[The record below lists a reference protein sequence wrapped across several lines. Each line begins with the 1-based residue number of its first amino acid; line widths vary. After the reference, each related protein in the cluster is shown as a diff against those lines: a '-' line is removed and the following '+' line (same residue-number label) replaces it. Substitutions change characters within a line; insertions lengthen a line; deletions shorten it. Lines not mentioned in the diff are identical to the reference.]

1 MINALRF
8 ALISV
13 VLFSSIVSHGV
24 AFTYHWEIDET
35 PEGSESATIVE
46 PVKVTL
52 LDEQIQ
58 VPSHSASL
66 ALMRKYSVYLGPEW
80 GPGYAYR
87 LLQTFES
94 IPQETNDL
102 YDLTNPRVEPS
113 VWRLS
118 DRHIQDDLSVEHRN
132 GQRIVTIAEAAFV
145 HATPLLAE
153 IEGVRGTYFSKRLHH
168 AVVRFVT
175 ENGADRYTLER
186 ILQERY
192 AVSINIPD
200 YRELT
205 RYTTREHAGRF
216 STFKKEE
223 LLALI
228 SMFEEFPRGMHKVPG
243 LKYLVRRLD
252 GTDHPTHPSAD
263 AVAWTGA
270 GYIEFMESAF
280 KEKGLDSIHRL
291 ILHEKA
297 HFLWAYLFDEQ
308 LKQDWIELG
317 GWYENPD
324 DKDGWSTTK
333 QVEFVSAYAHGV
345 NPNEDMAESISYY
358 IVNPDKLRSRSP
370 AKYEFIQNRI
380 MHGTRYISKIREDL
394 TFEVYNLY
402 PDYVYPGRIIRVD
415 IQVEGEPEEDK
426 LITVEIELH
435 GESELDTAQTA
446 YIRVWSDKKTYF
458 DLSWMSP
465 IDENGMPIAAGHI
478 LRGQA
483 TLSKYAANGYW
494 IPDSVRIYDAQRNE
508 RLAAPTVNFGWKL
521 YIDNPLADCEAPQYV
536 PNSMRL
542 TLSDARTPEGLPYQI
557 VTARWKL
564 LEKNG
569 IRGVYAGINDER
581 EETYSR
587 VEEWGEYSQED
598 DGLWQASV
606 HLPVPNY
613 FPSGTYKITRIAMED
628 LAKNRSKV
636 YFTEGGDDEL
646 PATIEIQT
654 THPDIQPPVLDV
666 NRIHIQAE
674 PTYPDAPNGETRVAI
689 TFRSK
694 DNISGYAKTDMLLRD
709 PQGVTYFFRHYD
721 EDFWDIYF
729 SRKPA
734 VYETYHKTIILPVG
748 SVPGTWGLA
757 EMTVW
762 DKADNKLQADFTE
775 IVRFEVED
783 PNTPIYVR
791 SDVNQDGTVNIQ
803 DLVLVANEI
812 GHPGAPNENTNTDI
826 NADGVVNVL
835 DLVQVANN
843 FGEAAPAAPA
853 IHTPTA
859 EQIQSWLTQV
869 RHIDDG
875 SAPFRRAI
883 HVLETRLRAVRP
895 EITALLPNYPN
906 PFNPET
912 WIPYQLANASDVQI
926 IIYDT
931 KGAIVRTL
939 ELGHQAAGYY
949 TDRNRAA
956 YWNGRN
962 GFGEQV
968 ASGVYFYQLQTGEMS
983 PMRKMVILK

>member
-1 MINALRF
+1 M
-8 ALISV
+8 
-13 VLFSSIVSHGV
+13 
-24 AFTYHWEIDET
+24 AFKR
-35 PEGSESATIVE
+35 PA
-46 PVKVTL
+46 
-52 LDEQIQ
+52 
-58 VPSHSASL
+58 
-66 ALMRKYSVYLGPEW
+66 
-80 GPGYAYR
+80 
-87 LLQTFES
+87 
-94 IPQETNDL
+94 
-102 YDLTNPRVEPS
+102 
-113 VWRLS
+113 
-118 DRHIQDDLSVEHRN
+118 HIQDDLSVEHRN

-308 LKQDWIELG
+308 LKQDWIQLG

-333 QVEFVSAYAHGV
+333 QVEFVSAYAHGK
-345 NPNEDMAESISYY
+345 NPNEDMAESISHY

-415 IQVEGEPEEDK
+415 IHVEGEPEEDK

-465 IDENGMPIAAGHI
+465 IDENGKRIAAGHI
-478 LRGQA
+478 LRGRA
-483 TLSKYAANGYW
+483 KLSKYAANGYW
-494 IPDSVRIYDAQRNE
+494 IPDAVRIYDAQRNE

-542 TLSDARTPEGLPYQI
+542 TLSDARTREGHPYQI

-587 VEEWGEYSQED
+587 VEEWGEYSQEGD
-598 DGLWQASV
+598 ELWQASIQ
-606 HLPVPNY
+606 LPVPNY

-674 PTYPDAPNGETRVAI
+674 PTYPEAPNGETRVDI
-689 TFRSK
+689 TFKIK

-729 SRKPA
+729 SRKPT

-775 IVRFEVED
+775 IVRFEVND
-783 PNTPIYVR
+783 TNTPIYAQ

-812 GHPGAPNENTNTDI
+812 GHPGAPNEHTNADI
-826 NADGVVNVL
+826 NTDGVVNVL

-843 FGEAAPAAPA
+843 FGEEAPAAPDVN
-853 IHTPTA
+853 TPTT
-859 EQIQSWLTQV
+859 EQVQNWLAQV
-869 RHIDDG
+869 RRVDDG
-875 SAPFRRAI
+875 SQAFRRAI
-883 HVLETRLRAVRP
+883 RVLETLLQAVRP
-895 EITALLPNYPN
+895 ETTALLPNYPN

-912 WIPYQLANASDVQI
+912 WIPYQLADASDVQI
-926 IIYDT
+926 TIYDT
-931 KGAIVRTL
+931 KGAIVRAL
-939 ELGHQAAGYY
+939 ELGHQSAGYY

-968 ASGVYFYQLQTGEMS
+968 ASGVYFYQLQTNEIS